1 MIQNPVSAV
10 GFVSRARV
18 KMELLLPGSDLVSAL
33 LTILP
38 RAFLLP
44 LSSPLAVSDRIL
56 QYVLGWPQTR
66 RASPS
71 PTLPHL
77 AEQLILGKWMKSRLP
92 EIPSGMFLIPAPLY
106 SFRDGVPQAHL
117 IHQRELHFLFLV
129 SQISYHLKAYCDSVS
144 GVTVATLTWQL
155 SVPGCSPL

>member
-18 KMELLLPGSDLVSAL
+18 KMELLLPGSNPVLAL
-33 LTILP
+33 LTALP

-56 QYVLGWPQTR
+56 QCVLGWPQTR

-71 PTLPHL
+71 SALPHL
-77 AEQLILGKWMKSRLP
+77 AEQRILGKWMKSRLP

-106 SFRDGVPQAHL
+106 CFRDGVPQAHL
-117 IHQRELHFLFLV
+117 IHMESYISCFWLV
-129 SQISYHLKAYCDSVS
+129 RFR
-144 GVTVATLTWQL
+144 TT
-155 SVPGCSPL
+155 